1 MAKEVKRMVVS
12 EGKFEANG
20 KTYIIE
26 NAFSI
31 ERYAEYQLIEKEVGF
46 GITFKEIFDNLMKLK
61 GMMNSSRFVDASFL
75 LVDMMRGVQKL
86 EYKEPLVL
94 RMCAL
99 FINTP
104 DEDRTTINEDMITR
118 KIEDWKKEGL
128 DIRDFFTLALNTMDG
143 FIEIYQKLTQTTSEK
158 AGKAK

>member
-61 GMMNSSRFVDASFL
+61 GMMNSSRFVDASVL